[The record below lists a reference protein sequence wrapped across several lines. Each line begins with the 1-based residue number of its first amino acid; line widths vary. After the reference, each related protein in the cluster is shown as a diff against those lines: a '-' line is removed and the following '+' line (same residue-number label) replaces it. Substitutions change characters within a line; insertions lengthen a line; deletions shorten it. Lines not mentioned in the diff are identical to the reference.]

1 MTTADE
7 KPTPPKPESPSTQF
21 YSWQVNAPGWTS
33 ELASTLTI
41 LQQSSATSVL
51 KASLALADAATF
63 LEVVTLELD
72 NVPGLKKSTGG

>member
-1 MTTADE
+1 
-7 KPTPPKPESPSTQF
+7 
-21 YSWQVNAPGWTS
+21 
-33 ELASTLTI
+33 LTI